1 MPYHRRSK
9 EGPTGIMGTID
20 KSLETPNR
28 LEANDGFQKRKTNN
42 KNMERRKFNALT
54 SQHWTARN
62 ELQMWKNLWPPNV

>member
-1 MPYHRRSK
+1 
-9 EGPTGIMGTID
+9 MGTID